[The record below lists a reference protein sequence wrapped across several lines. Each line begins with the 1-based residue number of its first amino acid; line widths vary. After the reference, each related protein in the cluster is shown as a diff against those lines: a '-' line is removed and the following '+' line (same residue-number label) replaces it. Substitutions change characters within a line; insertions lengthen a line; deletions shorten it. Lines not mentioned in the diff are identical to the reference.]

1 MAIKSFI
8 KDFIAKITKIS
19 SIKYKKGV
27 ILMSDSSKEAIQRA
41 KDEVKL
47 QKLISNI
54 PVEKLDTSQK
64 IEKWLKEDY

>member
-1 MAIKSFI
+1 MAMKSFI
-8 KDFIAKITKIS
+8 KDFITKITKIS

-27 ILMSDSSKEAIQRA
+27 ILMSDFSKESIQRA

-54 PVEKLDTSQK
+54 PV
-64 IEKWLKEDY
+64 